1 MTDLYVGVYVYVAG
15 SQKTGVMVTW
25 PVVPVSPPMTG
36 DPGPKSSGGLQVGQ
50 FGFVLA
56 ARGGGALFP
65 LGTLGTNPRGWLSL
79 SGRMLASCARTA
91 ERSDTLARTGCEAP
105 ANSDPE
111 IMTIETTTPA
121 PRRRAI
127 ELASRTFP
135 TPRLMLS
142 ELTAHLASS

>member
-15 SQKTGVMVTW
+15 TQKTVVMVTW
-25 PVVPVSPPMTG
+25 PGVPVRPPITG
-36 DPGPKSSGGLQVGQ
+36 DPGPNSSGRLQVEQ
-50 FGFVLA
+50 IGFVLA
-56 ARGGGALFP
+56 ARGAGALFP
-65 LGTLGTNPRGWLSL
+65 VGTLGAKPRGWLSL

-91 ERSDTLARTGCEAP
+91 GRSDTLARTGCEAP
-105 ANSDPE
+105 ANADPE

-135 TPRLMLS
+135 T
-142 ELTAHLASS
+142 